1 MFLAYIVLFRHIEG
15 GAWFPDVISPPKK
28 KDNSK
33 RQV

>member
-28 KDNSK
+28 KG
-33 RQV
+33 